1 MFSIMKEHHKK
12 FNSLNELKPQKENN
26 EKRKQEV
33 LTNVGGIYNELYD
46 IYKSKYSKK
55 IDKLSAKDKKKL
67 DYKKLRLSDDYL
79 YSSEEEEEQK
89 PIKDD
94 YKTLIKQIIDEETN
108 INDDLFNKY
117 FKFQRPCDMLI
128 LLNKT
133 NDTEKNNKLINL
145 VSSGLKDLKEEIKK
159 MSEAEIENEDPES
172 TVNIVEKILK
182 FNEQNQRK
190 GQGIKILT
198 PSQMLNRLPI
208 ALAQLQAGNNS
219 NKLKNEIRQLLYSLY
234 RSKNMTEQIYKSL
247 IGII

>member
-1 MFSIMKEHHKK
+1 MFNLMKEHHKK
-12 FNSLNELKPQKENN
+12 INSLNKLKPQKENN

-33 LTNVGGIYNELYD
+33 LINVGGIYNKLHD

-67 DYKKLRLSDDYL
+67 DYKKLRLSNDYL
-79 YSSEEEEEQK
+79 CSSEEVEEQE

-117 FKFQRPCDMLI
+117 FKFQRPSDMLM

-133 NDTEKNNKLINL
+133 NDTEKNNKLINFID
-145 VSSGLKDLKEEIKK
+145 SGLKDLKQEIKK
-159 MSEAEIENEDPES
+159 MSEAETENEDPES
-172 TVNIVEKILK
+172 IVNIVEKILK
-182 FNEQNQRK
+182 FNKQNQQK

-198 PSQMLNRLPI
+198 TNQMLNRLPI

-219 NKLKNEIRQLLYSLY
+219 NKLKNEIRQLLCSLY
-234 RSKNMTEQIYKSL
+234 C
-247 IGII
+247 